1 MILSKMSFEGFK
13 YILMI
18 FKFIEFV
25 QRAAV
30 VRQELAKL
38 KKTAA

>member
-1 MILSKMSFEGFK
+1 MGAN
-13 YILMI
+13 YISSIVSDALCLRLL
-18 FKFIEFV
+18 

-38 KKTAA
+38 RKTAA